1 MVAISDARRE
11 MQKITKKMPYNA
23 EKVIN
28 KDVLERVLKGL
39 VPCIREH
46 DCTQL
51 ELDLLSSGRPKQ
63 VKAD

>member
-1 MVAISDARRE
+1 

-39 VPCIREH
+39 VPCIREN
-46 DCTQL
+46 TIAPSRR
-51 ELDLLSSGRPKQ
+51 LDLLSGGRPKQ

>member
-39 VPCIREH
+39 VPCIREQ
-46 DCTQL
+46 DCTQ
-51 ELDLLSSGRPKQ
+51 
-63 VKAD
+63 